1 MSRIGKLPI
10 PILSGAKVTLKDRT
24 IRVEGPKGTLTR
36 ELHPKVALE
45 IKDDAIHVTV
55 SKEKDRAAQGLV
67 RSLVNNMVL
76 GVTNGFERVLE
87 VNGIGYRA
95 TVSGSNLTLNLGFSH
110 PVDFPLPK
118 GVEADVDKNNT
129 IRLTSF
135 DKELLGQTAASI
147 RALRPPEP
155 YKGKGIKYSDERI
168 QRKAGKTGAAAA

>member
-10 PILSGAKVTLKDRT
+10 PVPSGAKVTLKNQV
-24 IRVEGPKGTLTR
+24 IRVEGPKGTLER
-36 ELHPKVALE
+36 KLHPKVKLD
-45 IKDDAIHVTV
+45 IKDGTIDVTV
-55 SKEKDRAAQGLV
+55 EKEKDRAAQGLV
-67 RSLVNNMVL
+67 RSLVNNMVI
-76 GVTNGFERVLE
+76 GVITGFERILE

-95 TVSGSNLTLNLGFSH
+95 TVKGSILNLSLGFSH
-110 PVDFPLPK
+110 PVDFQLPK

-147 RALRPPEP
+147 RSLRPPEP

-168 QRKAGKTGAAAA
+168 QRKAGKTGAAV